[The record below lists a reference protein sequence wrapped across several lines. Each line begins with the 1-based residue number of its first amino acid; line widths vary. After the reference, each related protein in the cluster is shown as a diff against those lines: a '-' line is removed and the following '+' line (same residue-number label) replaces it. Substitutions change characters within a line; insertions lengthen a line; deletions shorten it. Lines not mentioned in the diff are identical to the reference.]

1 MATKKSTFFLSI
13 VVRSEDDD
21 IKGPILVLT
30 RYPFRGTFEGAR
42 RKVVR
47 ILHNAPGILQE
58 AVIESMRDGI
68 ATTHFVEEYRYKP
81 FEYTG
86 TYNMKS

>member
-1 MATKKSTFFLSI
+1 MAKKSTFFLTI
-13 VVRSEDDD
+13 VVVGEENEDDFV
-21 IKGPILVLT
+21 LVLT

-68 ATTHFVEEYRYKP
+68 GIVQFVEEYRYKP

-86 TYNMKS
+86 KYNMKS

>member
-1 MATKKSTFFLSI
+1 MAKKKSMFFLTI
-13 VVRSEDDD
+13 AVESETDENE
-21 IKGPILVLT
+21 LVLLLT

-68 ATTHFVEEYRYKP
+68 ATAHFVEEYRYKP

-86 TYNMKS
+86 AYNMKS

>member
-13 VVRSEDDD
+13 VVESEMDENE
-21 IKGPILVLT
+21 IVLLLN

-47 ILHNAPGILQE
+47 ILHNAPGILRE

-68 ATTHFVEEYRYKP
+68 ATVHFVEEYRYKP

-86 TYNMKS
+86 KYNIKS